1 VARFS
6 RFALFVV
13 TLFFACASFATTYYI
28 SANGS
33 DSNNGTS
40 KTTPWQHAP
49 GMNGCSA
56 NCAAKTPQAG
66 DQFILRGGDVWH
78 WGSGSPT
85 GIPWSW
91 NWSGTSGG
99 RIYIGVDQTWFS
111 GSSWTRPVM
120 NGDNPLS
127 TSAVGSCAFFSGGQF
142 VQNANFV
149 DFDNV
154 EFKGMCWSG
163 ADGRGASSCSSGC
176 DYSQLT
182 MNANTHDSTFE
193 NLYIHGWTHTPFSCS
208 FTTQLNGTCDVAMS
222 ILNDSHSN
230 GDVNNRYI
238 GIVIDGSDSDRR
250 SGGCIAYGGYDI
262 HNSVCR
268 FNSQAFVTNNTRF
281 FHDNL
286 IEFIDES
293 GDGVKHSNGWELNGS
308 NTDLDWY
315 NNVVRHIGTVATIG
329 VNLWFNPAGTLRAYN
344 NVVYD
349 IHMAGGNY
357 WDVAGN
363 GPEVIYNNTLE
374 GGPIANNTFQPPI
387 TSRNNHFIGC
397 TGVSGGCF
405 LSASNVNDANSVFQT
420 ESVANAQGYVAA
432 NNFGPTAATNATVG
446 AGTNLTSVGC
456 STFAG
461 ICQDTTLGVGYDSV
475 NHVVIVPGRTPKA
488 RPASGA
494 WDAGA
499 YFFGGTP
506 VTGSN
511 PPSPPTGLSAVV
523 H

>member
-1 VARFS
+1 
-6 RFALFVV
+6 
-13 TLFFACASFATTYYI
+13 
-28 SANGS
+28 
-33 DSNNGTS
+33 
-40 KTTPWQHAP
+40 
-49 GMNGCSA
+49 MNGCSA

-363 GPEVIYNNTLE
+363 GPEIIYNNTLE

-475 NHVVIVPGRTPKA
+475 NHVVIVPGRTPNA